1 MLSFDIPQV
10 LDVPKMLVQ
19 DITAQFLKDRCIN
32 KDTSVSPDG
41 KQRRLILLL
50 TGCLCDILTTEVS
63 PAPPPCNSMEN
74 EGLKTLLVSSLSVT
88 RSLDVVLYRNQTIL

>member
-1 MLSFDIPQV
+1 MCTQILSFDIPQV
-10 LDVPKMLVQ
+10 QDVSRMLVH

-32 KDTSVSPDG
+32 KDTSVPPHG

-50 TGCLCDILTTEVS
+50 TGCLYDSLTTEVS

-74 EGLKTLLVSSLSVT
+74 EGLKTLLLSLH
-88 RSLDVVLYRNQTIL
+88 